1 MVLPLECLGRPN
13 YSSPMSRY
21 LTIGLLVWLWV
32 GGALGVRADG
42 KVFSQVTAVKTTTPD
57 QRALLHF
64 ADGTETLVV
73 ETTFVGAGTNFA
85 WVVPLPAAPEISAV
99 PKTVFTN
106 LERLFQPEVIH
117 KQVRWW
123 IGMLILAVLVGTL
136 LRALSRPG
144 GFWQWLALTALFLFL
159 LAAAIPAGVKARGV
173 AGISIEPAGVQI
185 LARQTVGV
193 FDTVTLSSPDG
204 AALTRWLNEHG
215 FAIPTAATPVI
226 ADYAKQGWVFAAAK
240 LSRLD
245 ASGKTSP
252 HPLAFKFK
260 TDRAVYPLRLTGVEN
275 DRCLVELYVFGASR
289 AELPGFKVEQC
300 LATEFPKEPSRPTD
314 PAIVNESAAFRE
326 SAPGQLRI
334 RHPAL
339 HSLITGSTVGT
350 KLTGA
355 LDAVAMSR
363 DAYFTWAPFEHRLAS
378 FYSREAATTRAI
390 NLGAAVLLLT
400 LPCVGFWLWR
410 TSGEW
415 TLRLLAKVG
424 AGALVVGLAYF
435 LALPKV
441 EVKVKTGRYHHWSH
455 KRNEQVML
463 HATVAG
469 VEEGVRKGDISPPA
483 NEWNLKVLQQAVKPP
498 GNDKYWVSC
507 TINPLTG
514 EPLREDATPGNL
526 LFRPTARGT
535 EVLWHDV
542 DCVEHL
548 LATLPVRVP

>member
-1 MVLPLECLGRPN
+1 MNFPG
-13 YSSPMSRY
+13 
-21 LTIGLLVWLWV
+21 LTALLAVVWLV
-32 GGALGVRADG
+32 CPLTDARADG

-57 QRALLHF
+57 QRALVHF

-99 PKTVFTN
+99 PRTVFTN

-117 KQVRWW
+117 KQTKWW
-123 IGMLILAVLVGTL
+123 MGMLLVATFFGTL
-136 LRALSRPG
+136 LRSVGKSGSPLQWAVLILCFLMMTGGLLPSLSH
-144 GFWQWLALTALFLFL
+144 
-159 LAAAIPAGVKARGV
+159 ARSLV
-173 AGISIEPAGVQI
+173 SIANKSGVQI

-215 FAIPTAATPVI
+215 FAVPAAAAPVI

-240 LSRLD
+240 LSRPD
-245 ASGKTSP
+245 ATGKTSP

-300 LATEFPKEPSRPTD
+300 FATEFPKELPKGASPNDDDDRLP
-314 PAIVNESAAFRE
+314 FRE
-326 SAPGQLRI
+326 PNPGQLRL

-339 HSLITGSTVGT
+339 RSLVAGSAVGT

-355 LDAVAMSR
+355 LDAAAMNQ
-363 DAYFTWAPFEHRLAS
+363 DAYFTWAPFERRLES
-378 FYSREAATTRAI
+378 FYSHEAATTRAI
-390 NLGAAVLLLT
+390 NLGVAVLLLA
-400 LPCVGFWLWR
+400 LPCAGFCLWR
-410 TSGEW
+410 TNGGW
-415 TLRLLAKVG
+415 TPRLLAKVTGG
-424 AGALVVGLAYF
+424 ACIVGMAYF
-435 LALPKV
+435 LLLPKV
-441 EVKVKTGRYHHWSH
+441 EVEVKRGYRGHWSFR
-455 KRNEQVML
+455 RNAFVML

-469 VEEGVRKGDISPPA
+469 AEEDFRKGNIPIPA
-483 NEWNLKVLQQAVKPP
+483 EGWSLAALQRAVKPSA
-498 GNDKYWVSC
+498 NKRDLDSISV
-507 TINPLTG
+507 NPLSG
-514 EPLREDATPGNL
+514 EPLREEATPGNL

-542 DCVEHL
+542 DCVEHV
-548 LATLPVRVP
+548 LATLPVRAP

>member
-1 MVLPLECLGRPN
+1 M
-13 YSSPMSRY
+13 
-21 LTIGLLVWLWV
+21 
-32 GGALGVRADG
+32 GVRFLLLLLAGWLAWPSDALADG

-99 PKTVFTN
+99 PRTVFTN

-123 IGMLILAVLVGTL
+123 MGMLVVAVIVGILI
-136 LRALSRPG
+136 RQSRKG
-144 GFWQWLALTALFLFL
+144 GFSVVELLIIIAFIGL
-159 LAAAIPAGVKARGV
+159 LAAISIPNFVKARGG
-173 AGISIEPAGVQI
+173 AGISIEHAGVQI

-215 FAIPTAATPVI
+215 FAVPAAAAPVI

-240 LSRLD
+240 LSRPD
-245 ASGKTSP
+245 ATGKTSP

-300 LATEFPKEPSRPTD
+300 LATEFAWQATRPISPTD
-314 PAIVNESAAFRE
+314 YPTNEPFVE
-326 SAPGQLRI
+326 PKPGHLRL

-339 HSLITGSTVGT
+339 RYLVAGSTVGT
-350 KLTGA
+350 KFTGT
-355 LDAVAMSR
+355 LDAAAMSR
-363 DAYFTWAPFEHRLAS
+363 DAYFTWVPFERRLAS
-378 FYSREAATTRAI
+378 FYSHEAATTRAV
-390 NLGAAVLLLT
+390 NLGVAVLLLA
-400 LPCVGFWLWR
+400 LPCAGFWLWR
-410 TSGEW
+410 TNGEW
-415 TLRLLAKVG
+415 SLRLLAKVAGG
-424 AGALVVGLAYF
+424 AFIVGMAYF
-435 LALPKV
+435 LLLPKV
-441 EVKVKTGRYHHWSH
+441 EVTVTSSRYVHPHVRRSDFQELEVFVMQLELDIRQGRFRTSLPTTWEL
-455 KRNEQVML
+455 KRFGDALAESF
-463 HATVAG
+463 A
-469 VEEGVRKGDISPPA
+469 EGRKPTDSEYFRARFLI
-483 NEWNLKVLQQAVKPP
+483 NLL
-498 GNDKYWVSC
+498 S
-507 TINPLTG
+507 G
-514 EPLREDATPGNL
+514 EPLREEATPGNL
-526 LFRPTARGT
+526 LFRPTVRGT

-542 DCVEHL
+542 DCVEHV
-548 LATLPVRVP
+548 LATLPTRTP

>member
-1 MVLPLECLGRPN
+1 MPARPA
-13 YSSPMSRY
+13 
-21 LTIGLLVWLWV
+21 ILLVLLAGWLAMA
-32 GGALGVRADG
+32 GNLHADG

-99 PKTVFTN
+99 PRTVFTN

-117 KQVRWW
+117 KQTKWW
-123 IGMLILAVLVGTL
+123 MGMLLSAAMFAVAVHQRRQGKDFVETLVLVTILG
-136 LRALSRPG
+136 
-144 GFWQWLALTALFLFL
+144 L
-159 LAAAIPAGVKARGV
+159 LAALAVPNFVKARGL
-173 AGISIEPAGVQI
+173 AGISIEQAGVQI

-215 FAIPTAATPVI
+215 FAVPASAAPVI

-240 LSRLD
+240 LSRPD

-300 LATEFPKEPSRPTD
+300 LATEFPKELPKGTSPNDDQDRLPLREPS
-314 PAIVNESAAFRE
+314 
-326 SAPGQLRI
+326 PGQLRI
-334 RHPAL
+334 RHPTL
-339 HSLITGSTVGT
+339 RSLVAGSTVGT
-350 KLTGA
+350 KLTGT
-355 LDAVAMSR
+355 LDAAAMSR
-363 DAYFTWAPFEHRLAS
+363 DAYFTWVPFERRLES
-378 FYSREAATTRAI
+378 FYSQEAAGIRAM
-390 NLGAAVLLLT
+390 NLGAAVLMLT
-400 LPCVGFWLWR
+400 FPCVGFWLWR
-410 TSGEW
+410 TNGGW
-415 TLRLLAKVG
+415 TLRLLARVLGG
-424 AGALVVGLAYF
+424 AAVVGMVYF
-435 LALPKV
+435 FALPKV
-441 EVKVKTGRYHHWSH
+441 EVRVSRGIYASLFGRQMNWRQLDGGIQQLELELRS
-455 KRNEQVML
+455 KENRSALPQAWNVQTL
-463 HATVAG
+463 LVAL
-469 VEEGVRKGDISPPA
+469 EPYFRSEDP
-483 NEWNLKVLQQAVKPP
+483 LQNVF
-498 GNDKYWVSC
+498 
-507 TINPLTG
+507 TG
-514 EPLREDATPGNL
+514 EPLREEATPGNL

-542 DCVEHL
+542 DCVEHI
-548 LATLPVRVP
+548 LATLPTRAP

>member
-1 MVLPLECLGRPN
+1 MPARFVTLL
-13 YSSPMSRY
+13 
-21 LTIGLLVWLWV
+21 LLVWLAWP
-32 GGALGVRADG
+32 ADVRADG
-42 KVFSQVTAVKTTTPD
+42 KVFSQVTAVRTTTPD
-57 QRALLHF
+57 QRALVHF
-64 ADGTETLVV
+64 ADDTETLVV

-99 PKTVFTN
+99 PRTVFTN

-123 IGMLILAVLVGTL
+123 IGMLLLTLFVGTL
-136 LRALSRPG
+136 LRVAGKRGGALRCLLFMG
-144 GFWQWLALTALFLFL
+144 GITFLAFL
-159 LAAAIPAGVKARGV
+159 AIPNFVKAR
-173 AGISIEPAGVQI
+173 ASAASFSIEPSGVQI

-215 FAIPTAATPVI
+215 FAVPAAAAPVI

-240 LSRLD
+240 LSRPD

-289 AELPGFKVEQC
+289 AELPGFKVEHS
-300 LATEFPKEPSRPTD
+300 LATHFTPGPDDYPRTEP
-314 PAIVNESAAFRE
+314 FRE
-326 SAPGQLRI
+326 PPPGHLRL

-339 HSLITGSTVGT
+339 RSLVAGSAVGT
-350 KLTGA
+350 KLTGTLNA
-355 LDAVAMSR
+355 AAMSR
-363 DAYFTWAPFEHRLAS
+363 DAYFTWVPFERRLAS
-378 FYSREAATTRAI
+378 YYSHEAATTRAI
-390 NLGAAVLLLT
+390 NLGTAALLLT

-410 TSGEW
+410 TNGKW
-415 TLRLLAKVG
+415 TLRLVAKVG
-424 AGALVVGLAYF
+424 GGASVVALAYF
-435 LALPKV
+435 LALPKIPV
-441 EVKVKTGRYHHWSH
+441 EISSARHLSGGWRDGQFQQLSWALGEHARILDVAVATAYLPPRWTLEEFRRSFAEELGEQERDRLLMNLFTGKS
-455 KRNEQVML
+455 
-463 HATVAG
+463 
-469 VEEGVRKGDISPPA
+469 
-483 NEWNLKVLQQAVKPP
+483 
-498 GNDKYWVSC
+498 
-507 TINPLTG
+507 
-514 EPLREDATPGNL
+514 LREEATPGNL

-548 LATLPVRVP
+548 LATLPTRAP